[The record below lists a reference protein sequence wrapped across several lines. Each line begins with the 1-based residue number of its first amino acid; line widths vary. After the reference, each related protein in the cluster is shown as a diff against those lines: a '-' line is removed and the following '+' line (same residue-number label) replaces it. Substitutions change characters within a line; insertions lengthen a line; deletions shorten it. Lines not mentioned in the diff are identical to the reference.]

1 MKANYA
7 LSIEEYLEALRYSIK
22 VIAENS
28 NNIEAIIILGTI
40 YVFCRKNSIWIVEI
54 QECSHVF

>member
-7 LSIEEYLEALRYSIK
+7 LSIEEYLEALGYSIK
-22 VIAENS
+22 VLATNH

-40 YVFCRKNSIWIVEI
+40 DSIFV
-54 QECSHVF
+54 QEKLFLVY